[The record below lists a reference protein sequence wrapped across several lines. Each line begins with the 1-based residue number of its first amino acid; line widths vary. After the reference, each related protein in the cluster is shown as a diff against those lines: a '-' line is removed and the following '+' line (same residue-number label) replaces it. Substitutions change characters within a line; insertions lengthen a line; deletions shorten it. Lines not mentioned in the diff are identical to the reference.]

1 MSYRPS
7 ICLGAVA
14 KTTEKNTAT
23 VKRNMKILDTDI
35 SKSVLTSSFI
45 VLFALV
51 GIFTF
56 FAFIGDL
63 SDPQGANTKI
73 TDIILISTLG
83 IPELAYQVMPLAALI
98 GSLLALGG
106 MMEAHELVVI
116 RAAGATKVRVLQ
128 VVIKTSVLLMLAA
141 LLLGEFVAPLA
152 QVKIHQLSFKSD
164 VGVGTVND
172 KIWIQDL
179 SAFVSINAIL
189 PDCRM
194 VGVNILE
201 LGGDGK
207 LSESIFA
214 EEASCSSEGW
224 TLKKV
229 KRTSFNG
236 DAYDSSYAESLVWP
250 TELDFNLLGLLGLE
264 PQKLNLKELSLY
276 LRFADENAGDFQQ
289 WSQAFWTRIVHPLS
303 IMLMTFLSFTV
314 ALSLS
319 RSSSVGASVLA
330 GGAIGLVFYVL
341 NELVGNFGLVFNINS
356 ALAAALPSLL
366 VLFLTG
372 WLFRRIP

>member
-1 MSYRPS
+1 MSYTPS
-7 ICLGAVA
+7 ICLDVVA
-14 KTTEKNTAT
+14 KTTEKNTAI
-23 VKRNMKILDTDI
+23 VKCNMKILDTYI

-63 SDPQGANTKI
+63 SDSEGANTKI
-73 TDIILISTLG
+73 IDIILTSTLG

-116 RAAGATKVRVLQ
+116 RVAGATKIRVLQ

-141 LLLGEFVAPLA
+141 LLLGEVVAPLA
-152 QVKIHQLSFKSD
+152 QTKIHELSFKSD
-164 VGVGTVND
+164 RGLGSVNN

-179 SAFVSINAIL
+179 SAFVSVKAIL

-201 LGGDGK
+201 LGADGK
-207 LSESIFA
+207 LSKSIYA
-214 EEASCSSEGW
+214 DEASCSSEGW
-224 TLKKV
+224 ILKKV
-229 KRTSFNG
+229 KRTSFKG
-236 DAYDSSYAESLVWP
+236 DAYDNSHVESLVWP

-264 PQKLNLKELSLY
+264 PQKLTLKELSLY
-276 LRFADENAGDFQQ
+276 LRFADEDAGDFQQ
-289 WSQAFWTRIVHPLS
+289 WSQAFWTRIVHPFS

-314 ALSLS
+314 ALSVS
-319 RSSSVGASVLA
+319 RSSSVGGSVLA
-330 GGAIGLVFYVL
+330 GSAIGLVFYVL
-341 NELVGNFGLVFNINS
+341 NELVGNFGLVFNMNS
-356 ALAAALPSLL
+356 ALAAVLPSLL
-366 VLFLTG
+366 VLFLAG

>member
-1 MSYRPS
+1 MSYTLS
-7 ICLGAVA
+7 ICLGVVA
-14 KTTEKNTAT
+14 KNTDKNTAT
-23 VKRNMKILDTDI
+23 VKRNMKILDTYI
-35 SKSVLTSSFI
+35 SKSVLMSSFI

-63 SDPQGANTKI
+63 SGSQEAKTKI

-116 RAAGATKVRVLQ
+116 RAAGATKTRVLQ
-128 VVIKTSVLLMLAA
+128 VVIKTSFLLMLAA

-152 QVKIHQLSFKSD
+152 QAKIHELSFKSGRD
-164 VGVGTVND
+164 MGTTN

-179 SAFVSINAIL
+179 SAFVSITAIL
-189 PDCRM
+189 PDCKM
-194 VGVNILE
+194 LGVNILE

-207 LSESIFA
+207 LSESIYA
-214 EEASCSSEGW
+214 DEASCSSEGW
-224 TLKKV
+224 ILKRV
-229 KRTSFNG
+229 KRTSFKG
-236 DAYDSSYAESLVWP
+236 DAYGSSYVKSLVWP
-250 TELDFNLLGLLGLE
+250 TEMDFNLLALMGLE
-264 PQKLNLKELSLY
+264 PQKLTLKELSLY
-276 LRFADENAGDFQQ
+276 LHFADEDAGGFQK

-314 ALSLS
+314 ALSVS
-319 RSSSVGASVLA
+319 RSSSVGGSVLA

-341 NELVGNFGLVFNINS
+341 NELVGNFSLVFNMNS
-356 ALAAALPSLL
+356 ALAAVLPSLL

>member
-1 MSYRPS
+1 
-7 ICLGAVA
+7 
-14 KTTEKNTAT
+14 
-23 VKRNMKILDTDI
+23 MKILDNYI

-63 SDPQGANTKI
+63 SDSQGANTKI
-73 TDIILISTLG
+73 TDIMLTATLG

-106 MMEAHELVVI
+106 MMEAHELVVV
-116 RAAGATKVRVLQ
+116 RAAGATKICILQ
-128 VVIKTSVLLMLAA
+128 VVIKTAVLLMLAA

-152 QVKIHQLSFKSD
+152 QVKIHELSVKSD
-164 VGVGTVND
+164 HGMGTVND

-201 LGGDGK
+201 LGDDGR
-207 LSESIFA
+207 LSESTYA

-224 TLKKV
+224 VLKRV
-229 KRTSFNG
+229 MRTSFEG
-236 DAYDSSYAESLVWP
+236 DAYDSSYIESLVWP
-250 TELDFNLLGLLGLE
+250 TELDFNFLGLLGLE
-264 PQKLNLKELSLY
+264 PQKLTLKELSLY
-276 LRFADENAGDFQQ
+276 LHFADENAGNFQQ
-289 WSQAFWTRIVHPLS
+289 WSQAFWTRVVHPLS
-303 IMLMTFLSFTV
+303 IILMAFLSFTV
-314 ALSLS
+314 ALSVS
-319 RSSSVGASVLA
+319 RSSSVGGSVLA
-330 GGAIGLVFYVL
+330 GGAIGLVFYIL

-356 ALAAALPSLL
+356 ALVAVLPSLL
-366 VLFLTG
+366 VLSFTG
-372 WLFRRIP
+372 WLFRKIP

>member
-1 MSYRPS
+1 
-7 ICLGAVA
+7 
-14 KTTEKNTAT
+14 
-23 VKRNMKILDTDI
+23 
-35 SKSVLTSSFI
+35 
-45 VLFALV
+45 
-51 GIFTF
+51 
-56 FAFIGDL
+56 
-63 SDPQGANTKI
+63 
-73 TDIILISTLG
+73 
-83 IPELAYQVMPLAALI
+83 
-98 GSLLALGG
+98 
-106 MMEAHELVVI
+106 
-116 RAAGATKVRVLQ
+116 
-128 VVIKTSVLLMLAA
+128 
-141 LLLGEFVAPLA
+141 
-152 QVKIHQLSFKSD
+152 
-164 VGVGTVND
+164 
-172 KIWIQDL
+172 
-179 SAFVSINAIL
+179 
-189 PDCRM
+189 M

-236 DAYDSSYAESLVWP
+236 DAYDSSYAESLMWP

>member
-1 MSYRPS
+1 MSYTPS
-7 ICLGAVA
+7 ICFGVA
-14 KTTEKNTAT
+14 AKATEKNTAT
-23 VKRNMKILDTDI
+23 VKLNMKILDTYI

-63 SDPQGANTKI
+63 SDSQGANTKI
-73 TDIILISTLG
+73 TDIILTSALG

-116 RAAGATKVRVLQ
+116 RAAGATKIRVLQ

-152 QVKIHQLSFKSD
+152 QAKINELSFESD
-164 VGVGTVND
+164 RGMGTANN

-194 VGVNILE
+194 LGVNILE

-207 LSESIFA
+207 LSESIYA
-214 EEASCSSEGW
+214 DEASCSSEGW
-224 TLKKV
+224 ILKRV
-229 KRTSFNG
+229 KRTSFKG
-236 DAYDSSYAESLVWP
+236 DASASSYVESLVWP

-264 PQKLNLKELSLY
+264 PQKLTLMELSLY
-276 LRFADENAGDFQQ
+276 LRFADEDAGDFRQ

-314 ALSLS
+314 ALSVS
-319 RSSSVGASVLA
+319 RSSSVGGSVLA

-341 NELVGNFGLVFNINS
+341 NELVGNFGLVFNMNS
-356 ALAAALPSLL
+356 ALAAVLPSLL

>member
-1 MSYRPS
+1 MSYTPS
-7 ICLGAVA
+7 ICFGVA
-14 KTTEKNTAT
+14 AKATEKNTAT
-23 VKRNMKILDTDI
+23 VKLNMKILDTYI
-35 SKSVLTSSFI
+35 SKSVLTSSFF
-45 VLFALV
+45 VLFGLV

-63 SDPQGANTKI
+63 SDSQGANTKI
-73 TDIILISTLG
+73 TDIILTSALG

-116 RAAGATKVRVLQ
+116 RAAGATKIRVLQ

-152 QVKIHQLSFKSD
+152 QAKINELSFESD
-164 VGVGTVND
+164 RGMGTANN

-189 PDCRM
+189 TDCRM
-194 VGVNILE
+194 LGVNILE

-207 LSESIFA
+207 LSESIYA
-214 EEASCSSEGW
+214 DEASCSSEGW
-224 TLKKV
+224 ILKRV
-229 KRTSFNG
+229 KRTSFKG
-236 DAYDSSYAESLVWP
+236 DAYDSSYVESLVWP

-264 PQKLNLKELSLY
+264 PQKLTLKELSLY
-276 LRFADENAGDFQQ
+276 LRFADEDAGDFRQ

-314 ALSLS
+314 ALSVS
-319 RSSSVGASVLA
+319 RSSSVGGSVLA

-341 NELVGNFGLVFNINS
+341 NELVGNFGLVFNMNS
-356 ALAAALPSLL
+356 ALAAVLPSLL

>member
-1 MSYRPS
+1 
-7 ICLGAVA
+7 
-14 KTTEKNTAT
+14 
-23 VKRNMKILDTDI
+23 MKILDTYI

-63 SDPQGANTKI
+63 SDSEGANTKI
-73 TDIILISTLG
+73 IDIILTSTLG

-116 RAAGATKVRVLQ
+116 RVAGATKIRVLQ

-152 QVKIHQLSFKSD
+152 QTKIHELSFKSD
-164 VGVGTVND
+164 RGLGPANN

-179 SAFVSINAIL
+179 SAFVSIKAIL

-201 LGGDGK
+201 LGADGK
-207 LSESIFA
+207 LSKSIYA
-214 EEASCSSEGW
+214 DEASCSSEGW
-224 TLKKV
+224 ILKKV
-229 KRTSFNG
+229 KQTDFKG
-236 DAYDSSYAESLVWP
+236 DAYDNSYVESRVWP

-264 PQKLNLKELSLY
+264 PQKLTLKELSLY
-276 LRFADENAGDFQQ
+276 LRFADEDAGDFQQ

-314 ALSLS
+314 ALSVS
-319 RSSSVGASVLA
+319 RSSSVGGSVLA

-356 ALAAALPSLL
+356 ALAAVLPSLL

>member
-1 MSYRPS
+1 MSYTPS
-7 ICLGAVA
+7 ICLDVVA
-14 KTTEKNTAT
+14 KTTEKNTAI
-23 VKRNMKILDTDI
+23 VKRNMKILDTYI

-63 SDPQGANTKI
+63 SDSEGANTKI
-73 TDIILISTLG
+73 IDIILTSTLG

-116 RAAGATKVRVLQ
+116 RVAGATKIRVLQ

-152 QVKIHQLSFKSD
+152 QTKIHELSFKSD
-164 VGVGTVND
+164 RGLGPANN

-179 SAFVSINAIL
+179 SAFVSIKAIL

-201 LGGDGK
+201 LGADGK
-207 LSESIFA
+207 LSKSIYA
-214 EEASCSSEGW
+214 DEASCSSEGW
-224 TLKKV
+224 ILKKV
-229 KRTSFNG
+229 KQTDFKG
-236 DAYDSSYAESLVWP
+236 DAYDNSYVESRVWP

-264 PQKLNLKELSLY
+264 PQKLTLKELSLY
-276 LRFADENAGDFQQ
+276 LRFADEDAGDFQQ

-303 IMLMTFLSFTV
+303 IMLMSFLSFTV
-314 ALSLS
+314 ALSVS
-319 RSSSVGASVLA
+319 RSSSVGGSVLA

-356 ALAAALPSLL
+356 ALAAVLPSLL

>member
-1 MSYRPS
+1 
-7 ICLGAVA
+7 
-14 KTTEKNTAT
+14 
-23 VKRNMKILDTDI
+23 MKILDTYI
-35 SKSVLTSSFI
+35 SKSVLMSSFI

-63 SDPQGANTKI
+63 SDSQRANTKI

-106 MMEAHELVVI
+106 MMEAHEMVVI
-116 RAAGATKVRVLQ
+116 RAAGATKIRVLK

-152 QVKIHQLSFKSD
+152 QAKIHELSFKSD
-164 VGVGTVND
+164 RGLGTANN

-194 VGVNILE
+194 LGVNILE

-207 LSESIFA
+207 LSESIYA
-214 EEASCSSEGW
+214 DEASCSSEGW
-224 TLKKV
+224 ILKRV
-229 KRTSFNG
+229 KRTSFKV
-236 DAYDSSYAESLVWP
+236 DAYDSSYVESLVWP
-250 TELDFNLLGLLGLE
+250 TALDFNLLGLLGLE
-264 PQKLNLKELSLY
+264 PQKLTLKELSLY
-276 LRFADENAGDFQQ
+276 LRFADEDAGDFQQ

-303 IMLMTFLSFTV
+303 VMLMAFLSFTV
-314 ALSLS
+314 ALSVS
-319 RSSSVGASVLA
+319 RSSSVGGCVLA

-341 NELVGNFGLVFNINS
+341 NELVGNFGLVFNMNS
-356 ALAAALPSLL
+356 SLAAVLPSLL

-372 WLFRRIP
+372 WMFRRIP

>member
-1 MSYRPS
+1 MSYTPS
-7 ICLGAVA
+7 ICLDVVA
-14 KTTEKNTAT
+14 KTTEKNTAI
-23 VKRNMKILDTDI
+23 VKCNMKILDTYI

-63 SDPQGANTKI
+63 SDSEGANTKI
-73 TDIILISTLG
+73 IDIILTSTLG

-116 RAAGATKVRVLQ
+116 RVAGATKIRVLQ

-152 QVKIHQLSFKSD
+152 QTKIHELSFKSD
-164 VGVGTVND
+164 RGLGSVNN
-172 KIWIQDL
+172 KSWIQDL
-179 SAFVSINAIL
+179 SAFVSVKAIL

-201 LGGDGK
+201 LGADGK
-207 LSESIFA
+207 LSKSIYA
-214 EEASCSSEGW
+214 DEASCSSEGW
-224 TLKKV
+224 ILKKV
-229 KRTSFNG
+229 KRTSFKG
-236 DAYDSSYAESLVWP
+236 DAYDNSHVESLVWP

-264 PQKLNLKELSLY
+264 PQKLTLKELSLY
-276 LRFADENAGDFQQ
+276 LRFADEDAGDFQQ
-289 WSQAFWTRIVHPLS
+289 WSQAFWTRIVHPFS

-314 ALSLS
+314 ALSVS
-319 RSSSVGASVLA
+319 RSSSVGGSVLA
-330 GGAIGLVFYVL
+330 GSAIGLVFYVL
-341 NELVGNFGLVFNINS
+341 NELVGNFGLVFNMNS
-356 ALAAALPSLL
+356 ALAAVLPSLL
-366 VLFLTG
+366 VLFLAG

>member
-1 MSYRPS
+1 M
-7 ICLGAVA
+7 A
-14 KTTEKNTAT
+14 KTTEKNTAI
-23 VKRNMKILDTDI
+23 VKCNMKILDTYI

-63 SDPQGANTKI
+63 SDSEGANTKI
-73 TDIILISTLG
+73 IDIILTSTLG

-116 RAAGATKVRVLQ
+116 RVAGATKIRVLQ

-152 QVKIHQLSFKSD
+152 QTKIHELSFKSD
-164 VGVGTVND
+164 RGLGSVNN

-179 SAFVSINAIL
+179 SAFVSVKAIL

-201 LGGDGK
+201 LGADGK
-207 LSESIFA
+207 LSKSIYA
-214 EEASCSSEGW
+214 DEASCSSEGW
-224 TLKKV
+224 ILKKV
-229 KRTSFNG
+229 KRTSFKG
-236 DAYDSSYAESLVWP
+236 DAYDNSHVESLVWP

-264 PQKLNLKELSLY
+264 PQKLTLKELSLY
-276 LRFADENAGDFQQ
+276 LRFADEDAGDFQQ
-289 WSQAFWTRIVHPLS
+289 WSQAFWTRIVHPFS

-314 ALSLS
+314 ALSVS
-319 RSSSVGASVLA
+319 RSSSVGGSVLA
-330 GGAIGLVFYVL
+330 GSAIGLVFYVL
-341 NELVGNFGLVFNINS
+341 NELVGNFGLVFNMNS
-356 ALAAALPSLL
+356 ALAAVLPSLL
-366 VLFLTG
+366 VLFLAG